1 MLISSYSFHLVE
13 LLKHVVSIVT
23 KDKAKAYY
31 VSTGSFNIFCFRT
44 LFTCG
49 HKLNN
54 TTGKSA
60 NQVVALFV
68 APCTPNPCPIL
79 FVAPCT
85 PNHCPILFGAP
96 CTPNP
101 CPILFG
107 APCTPNHCPI
117 LFGVLGPRTP
127 VPSSLGLLA
136 PRTPALTRRWGSPEN
151 FCSSCMLQVEQ
162 IVAGSTF
169 FLIFLTLTIAM
180 LIVEGWSLPHAL
192 WFSLISVTTIGFGG
206 QSKEFLLCVLLSSLG
221 IWHCFSTV
229 VPSALGAGKKAAVLE
244 KRG

>member
-1 MLISSYSFHLVE
+1 MWPKTRLRPTMWVQALSPFFVLEHFLLAVTSWTTLQGNQLIRLWPSLW
-13 LLKHVVSIVT
+13 LL
-23 KDKAKAYY
+23 A
-31 VSTGSFNIFCFRT
+31 
-44 LFTCG
+44 
-49 HKLNN
+49 
-54 TTGKSA
+54 
-60 NQVVALFV
+60 
-68 APCTPNPCPIL
+68 
-79 FVAPCT
+79 
-85 PNHCPILFGAP
+85 
-96 CTPNP
+96 
-101 CPILFG
+101 
-107 APCTPNHCPI
+107 
-117 LFGVLGPRTP
+117 PRTP
-127 VPSSLGLLA
+127 VPFSLWLLAPRTTVPSSLGLLA

-229 VPSALGAGKKAAVLE
+229 VPSALGAGEKAAVLE

>member
-1 MLISSYSFHLVE
+1 MWVQALSPF
-13 LLKHVVSIVT
+13 
-23 KDKAKAYY
+23 
-31 VSTGSFNIFCFRT
+31 FFRT

-54 TTGKSA
+54 TAGKSG
-60 NQVVALFV
+60 
-68 APCTPNPCPIL
+68 CGS
-79 FVAPCT
+79 
-85 PNHCPILFGAP
+85 ILFGAP
-96 CTPNP
+96 CTTTPGP
-101 CPILFG
+101 CPILFR
-107 APCTPNHCPI
+107 APRTLNPCPI
-117 LFGVLGPRTP
+117 LFGVLGPRTPAPSSLGLLGPRTPAQSSLGLLAARTP

-136 PRTPALTRRWGSPEN
+136 PRTPALARRWGSPKN
-151 FCSSCMLQVEQ
+151 FCSSCILQVEQ

-229 VPSALGAGKKAAVLE
+229 VPSALGAGEKAAVLE